1 MDERYEKLAELL
13 KDEASADEI
22 IADSAEET
30 QKILQNKGLDFSV
43 DELKELAKSLL
54 SNDDTGE
61 MDEKALERVSGGVN
75 WRWVLTVINSTQHY
89 PILRPRIGRW

>member
-1 MDERYEKLAELL
+1 MDARYEKLAQLL
-13 KDEASADEI
+13 KNEASANEI

-30 QKILQNKGLDFSV
+30 QKILHNKGLDFSV
-43 DELKELAKSLL
+43 DELKELAKTLL

>member
-1 MDERYEKLAELL
+1 MDARYEKLAELL
-13 KDEASADEI
+13 KNEASANEI

-30 QKILQNKGLDFSV
+30 QKILHNKGLDFSV
-43 DELKELAKSLL
+43 DELKELAKTLL
-54 SNDDTGE
+54 SNYDTGE